1 MLSQMS
7 PAGFLIV
14 SVCAGAPFALPDTT
28 VAKADVPYAIGPMI
42 VSAAFSVVLAPLLLA
57 LLLALLPG
65 AGALT
70 IDSIGIAKILL
81 FSQIT
86 PPRSCARL

>member
-1 MLSQMS
+1 M
-7 PAGFLIV
+7 
-14 SVCAGAPFALPDTT
+14 PDTT
-28 VAKADVPYAIGPMI
+28 VAKADVSYAIGPMI

-65 AGALT
+65 AGTLT

-81 FSQIT
+81 FSQHT
-86 PPRSCARL
+86 PRSCARLLIAGSVRGDLFDAERATSS